1 MDSCLYCSFHY
12 CDLCNCHSMLS
23 LWQILMLFLFM
34 IFGFSGLIM
43 SEFYYKW
50 ALNFLLVVQL
60 SFYKSSYTLGVQRG
74 PSFKVKLSQHI
85 WVVSTPDSVF
95 LSCSQICYPWNPFPT
110 PGGIR
115 WSLVSCISCSRA
127 LLPWFGE
134 CMFCNSLLIQFAWET
149 CLSGFRWQTQF
160 GNFKEYLYRSCY

>member
-60 SFYKSSYTLGVQRG
+60 SFYKSSYTFGVQRR

-85 WVVSTPDSVF
+85 WVVSTPDSLF
-95 LSCSQICYPWNPFPT
+95 SYPALRSVTLGIPFP
-110 PGGIR
+110 PLGASVGH
-115 WSLVSCISCSRA
+115 WFPVSHVHVHYFLVLVNARFEQLADTICLRDVSVRIQMTNSVWKLQGA
-127 LLPWFGE
+127 L
-134 CMFCNSLLIQFAWET
+134 I
-149 CLSGFRWQTQF
+149 
-160 GNFKEYLYRSCY
+160 